1 MESYPQHIVDKE
13 AKTGDNCIRCNKL
26 LIIGWK
32 GALIEIHPGM
42 AVAGRSAGG
51 VEKRGRTLTISVQ
64 KVASWK
70 R

>member
-42 AVAGRSAGG
+42 AVAGRSAGEWKSA
-51 VEKRGRTLTISVQ
+51 VGRLQ
-64 KVASWK
+64 LAY
-70 R
+70 RR

>member
-32 GALIEIHPGM
+32 GAPFEIHPGM
-42 AVAGRSAGG
+42 AVAGRSAGSG
-51 VEKRGRTLTISVQ
+51 KARSD
-64 KVASWK
+64 AYN
-70 R
+70 